1 MNMNFEN
8 DWTLLLESEFEKDY
22 YKTLHAFLIKE
33 YASHTIFPERN
44 DIFSALRL
52 TSYENVKVVIIGQDP
67 YHGPGQA
74 HGLSFSVKPGV
85 KTPPSLK
92 NIYKELNSDLGCI
105 IPNNGY
111 LLDWATQGVML
122 LNTVLTVRA
131 GEAHSHKKKG
141 WEQFTNHI
149 IELLN
154 DREEPIIFLL
164 WGRPAQQKEAL
175 ITNKNHFI
183 LKTTH
188 PSPLSAHRGF
198 LGCKHFSKT
207 NAILNQLGKKPIEW
221 QIKNI

>member
-8 DWTLLLESEFEKDY
+8 DWALLLESEFEKDY
-22 YKTLHAFLIKE
+22 YKTLQAFLIKE
-33 YASHTIFPERN
+33 YASHTIFPEMN
-44 DIFSALRL
+44 DIFSALHL
-52 TSYENVKVVIIGQDP
+52 TAYENVKVVIIGQDP

-92 NIYKELNSDLGCI
+92 NIYKELNSDLDCT
-105 IPNNGY
+105 IPNSGY

-154 DREEPIIFLL
+154 DREDPIVFLL
-164 WGRPAQQKEAL
+164 WGRPAQQKESL
-175 ITNKNHFI
+175 ITNENHFI

-207 NAILNQLGKKPIEW
+207 NAILKQLGKKPIEW